1 MPDRACLVRAGTE
14 DSRAG
19 VAPTGAISRTTSAD
33 AASPREPQPDCGCPI
48 QKLLVVVRGQMRSSQ
63 KQLPFDDRSLE
74 PKRIGTTTAG
84 DNMPAG
90 QPRCMSLR
98 GKSAKVFAPASVTTN
113 DSLITRP

>member
-1 MPDRACLVRAGTE
+1 MPDWACLVGAGTA

-19 VAPTGAISRTTSAD
+19 LAPTGTISRTNSAD
-33 AASPREPQPDCGCPI
+33 AASPASPSRMRLI
-48 QKLLVVVRGQMRSSQ
+48 QKLLVVVRGQWLES
-63 KQLPFDDRSLE
+63 KQLPFEDRSLE